1 MSAKATTSKKL
12 YGPQDTYIKKLKA
25 VMGRLGAEKYNYN
38 WDRFGCW
45 VEFVYRG
52 RAYKFADSIE
62 NAAKHGQKISYVSD
76 TFARVVLSLE
86 DIARMKD
93 RGIYDLD
100 TILAGFPAL
109 PSAKETPGCFRIL
122 GFERMPTSAADVD
135 QRFKVLAKVSHPD
148 AGGDAEQFRI
158 YSEAKE
164 QALQYFK
171 EGDPND

>member
-1 MSAKATTSKKL
+1 MRPKQAASKKL
-12 YGPQDTYIKKLKA
+12 YGSQDAYIKKLKT
-25 VMGRLGAEKYNYN
+25 VMERLGVEKYEYN
-38 WDRFGCW
+38 WDRFGSY
-45 VEFVYRG
+45 VEFMYHG
-52 RAYKFADSIE
+52 RAYKFADSLD

-109 PSAKETPGCFRIL
+109 PTVKEIPSCFRIL
-122 GFERMPTSAADVD
+122 GFEHIPASTEDVA
-135 QRFKVLAKVSHPD
+135 QRFKALAKVSHPD

-164 QALQYFK
+164 QAMQYFIDQ
-171 EGDPND
+171 EENT